1 MQLSLKNGST
11 SPAASGWV
19 VGSNRGMAL
28 LITLTVIALLIV
40 VSLELNRRARN
51 TVFTAAAARDR
62 FALSQ
67 MLISGMHAAM
77 AMLVEDRRQTV
88 VDSIQEEWADP
99 DKVTAVLQ
107 NLTFDEGQ
115 LAVRIGDER
124 SRIQVNAL
132 VDFPEGRNFDV
143 YQPDL
148 LRRFLRAAL
157 LAQEPSEDTDP
168 VNTIVNSLKDWLD
181 SGDDDAITGL
191 TGAESDYY
199 QDLDPSYSTRN
210 GPLPHIAELLQVKG
224 VTPQLY
230 YGSEEVS
237 GIADFL
243 TVHGM
248 TAGTGNGATYD
259 GRININT
266 AEPAVLVALLAE
278 ADADLATAID
288 EYRLAKKGEA
298 FAHDLAN
305 SQWYRDVPGAGDIR
319 IEEALIT
326 VRSDIFRITA
336 SAGLRDMQMGLNAVV
351 ERQMDPETTQ
361 IRCRI
366 LSLELY

>member
-1 MQLSLKNGST
+1 
-11 SPAASGWV
+11 
-19 VGSNRGMAL
+19 MAL
-28 LITLTVIALLIV
+28 LITLTVITLLIV

-51 TVFTAAAARDR
+51 TVFSAAAARDR

-77 AMLVEDRRQTV
+77 AMLVEDRRETQI
-88 VDSIQEEWADP
+88 DSLQEDWADP
-99 DKVTAVLQ
+99 EKVATVLQ
-107 NLTFDEGQ
+107 DLTFDEGQ
-115 LAVRIGDER
+115 LAVRISDER

-132 VDFPEGRNFDV
+132 VNFPEGRNFDV

-148 LRRFLRAAL
+148 WRRFLRAAL
-157 LAQEPSEDTDP
+157 LAQEQSEDTDP

-199 QDLDPSYSTRN
+199 QDLDPPYLARN
-210 GPLPHIAELLQVKG
+210 GPLPHIAELMQVQG
-224 VTPQLY
+224 VTPQLFF
-230 YGSEEVS
+230 GSEEVP
-237 GIADFL
+237 GIAEFL

-248 TAGTGNGATYD
+248 TAGSGNGAAFD
-259 GRININT
+259 GRVNINT
-266 AEPAVLVALLAE
+266 AELPVLVALLAE
-278 ADADLATAID
+278 TDADLATAID
-288 EYRLAKKGEA
+288 EYRLATKGDV

-305 SQWYRDVPGAGDIR
+305 AQWYRNVPGAGDIR

-326 VRSDIFRITA
+326 VRSDVFRITA
-336 SAGLRDMQMGLNAVV
+336 SAGLRDMQMDLTAVV
-351 ERQMDPETTQ
+351 ERQLDPQTTQ